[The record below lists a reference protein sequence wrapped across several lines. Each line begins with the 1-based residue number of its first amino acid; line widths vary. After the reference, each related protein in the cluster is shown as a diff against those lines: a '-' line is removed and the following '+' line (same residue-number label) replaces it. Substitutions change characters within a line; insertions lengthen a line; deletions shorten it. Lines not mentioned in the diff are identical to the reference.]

1 MMPQVAHRR
10 DALRIQSSPLPAF
23 GVVASLWWTFAAI
36 SGMQSYWPFIS
47 APDPY
52 GAIAKQLC
60 YSAMLNALVA
70 AAGALWHIW
79 ATLEHKK
86 KL

>member
-1 MMPQVAHRR
+1 VKNRR
-10 DALRIQSSPLPAF
+10 VHETRSAEKLALAWHAF